1 MILTLSLTTGLLLSL
16 ELELFNCS
24 SDAVLSIPYIQSKVR
39 PDSCSGL
46 NTASLRAVLNLRSA
60 LTSSDPQLDI
70 C

>member
-39 PDSCSGL
+39 PDS
-46 NTASLRAVLNLRSA
+46 
-60 LTSSDPQLDI
+60 
-70 C
+70 